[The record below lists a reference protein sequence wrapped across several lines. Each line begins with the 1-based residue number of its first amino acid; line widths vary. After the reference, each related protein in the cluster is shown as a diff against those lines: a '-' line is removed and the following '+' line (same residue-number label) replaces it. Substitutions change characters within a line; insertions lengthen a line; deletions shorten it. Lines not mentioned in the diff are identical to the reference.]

1 MTYSRAALA
10 GRTED
15 QIDDILREAK
25 ETGSTVEFIDGQLVI
40 TPPSIH

>member
-1 MTYSRAALA
+1 MVYSRWMLA
-10 GRTED
+10 GKTEE
-15 QIDDILREAK
+15 QIDNILREAK